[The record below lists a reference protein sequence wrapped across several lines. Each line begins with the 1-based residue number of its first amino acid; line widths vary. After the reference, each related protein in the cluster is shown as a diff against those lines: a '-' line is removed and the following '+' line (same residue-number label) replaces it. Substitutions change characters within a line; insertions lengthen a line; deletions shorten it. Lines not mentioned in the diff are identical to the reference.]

1 MAVFILTLLCD
12 WSTGGSGSPGQSQ
25 GRPHLHRDRSPPV
38 HHPERGLDRGDSEWQ
53 GQGAGHPPAAAG
65 AERHLFLNGPDR
77 SKALV
82 SCDCLK
88 YEIFLIL
95 VFKYGT

>member
-1 MAVFILTLLCD
+1 MCD
-12 WSTGGSGSPGQSQ
+12 WSTGGPGSPGQSQ
-25 GRPHLHRDRSPPV
+25 GRPNLHCDRSPPV
-38 HHPERGLDRGDSEWQ
+38 HHPERGLDRGDSERQ

-65 AERHLFLNGPDR
+65 AERHLFLYGPDR

-82 SCDCLK
+82 K